1 MNDQSRYRQLANL
14 TRIINT
20 KLDLKEMLQ
29 AVTDAIS
36 QEVFQCDS
44 VGIYLPQEDGTFRG
58 FTGKPEVLNGMT
70 LDMHVVSPEDDALV
84 REVTKTNRAVY
95 IPDTRSDDRPSDW
108 AVDSFLIRSLLAM
121 PISYGDDL
129 YGLVFLFNYGQPMNI
144 TGEQRETVEAFVNMA
159 AVAIRNAND
168 LLRKENLIQDKQLLL
183 DANSELSRAE
193 TMDQAI
199 QICFRYVGQ
208 LLDND
213 DPAVHLLDPVAG
225 KKIKPAHLSKSSD
238 LSEDEWLRMHR
249 AQLDDLLE
257 DRMYQDSIRTRSPVY
272 IPDVTKDE
280 RPNKEI
286 CRTFGI
292 RGMAIF
298 PMIAM
303 NEILGFIAVP
313 NRSGKIVEYPQ
324 TTIDLAQSIVDMT
337 ASTLSNLLY
346 IEKQEMIIN
355 KRTKEVTV
363 KNEELQ
369 RVITELES
377 LSREKEL
384 ILKSA
389 GEGIFGIGLDGKITF
404 SNPAALKMLGY
415 SRPEEL
421 EGQSY
426 ANIFHG
432 RDSSELPKLN
442 DESDVFHRKD
452 GTVFPVEYDIS
463 FIQEDDQIFGQVV
476 IFKDI
481 TERRYLEEEIKYYA
495 YYDSLTDLPNR
506 LQMKERLDEALENAA
521 RDDEKVAVMF
531 LDLDRF
537 KLVNDTLG
545 HSFGD
550 LLLKE
555 VAKRLSEA
563 VPING
568 IVSRQGGDEFMII
581 LLDVKNRE
589 EVIRAV
595 SKINKAFAKPI
606 TIDDHELFIKNS
618 IGISMFPTDGD
629 NAEMLIKNADTAMY
643 HSKEVAGG
651 SYHFYDEKIGK
662 RTIDSVK
669 YENALYRALER
680 DEFTLYYQPQ
690 VDFCKHRMV
699 GVEALIRWNHPEE
712 GLVPPDIFIPLAEQT
727 GLIVP
732 IGDWVLREAVHQLKK
747 WHDQGFGDLCMAV
760 NLSAAQFEQGNLH
773 RSVKQVLAETGITP
787 GQLHLE
793 LTENQIMRNTDL
805 AISTMNKLKEL
816 GVQLDID
823 DFGTGYSSLSYL
835 QRFPLTTLK
844 IDRSFI
850 RDILLDEDDRAL
862 TDTIITMAKNMG
874 LEVIAEGVETEEQA
888 DYLASR
894 ECTLM
899 QGYFFSPPV
908 SARKLEKDFLTNA
921 QGGWSR

>member
-506 LQMKERLDEALENAA
+506 LQMKERLDEALENAK

-618 IGISMFPTDGD
+618 IGISMFPEDGD
-629 NAEMLIKNADTAMY
+629 SAEQLIKNADSAMY

-690 VDFCKHRMV
+690 VDFCKQQMV

-823 DFGTGYSSLSYL
+823 DFGTGYSSLGYL

-844 IDRSFI
+844 IDRTFI

>member
-14 TRIINT
+14 TKMINT
-20 KLDLKEMLQ
+20 KLDLKEMLS

-36 QEVFQCDS
+36 HEVFQCDS
-44 VGIYLPQEDGTFRG
+44 VGIYLPQDDGTFRG
-58 FTGKPEVLNGMT
+58 FTGKPDVLNGMT
-70 LDMHVVSPEDDALV
+70 LDMHVISPEDDALV

-95 IPDTRSDDRPSDW
+95 IPDTRADERPSGW
-108 AVDSFLIRSLLAM
+108 AVDSFHIRSLLGM
-121 PISYGDDL
+121 PISYGDEL

-144 TGEQRETVEAFVNMA
+144 TCEQRETVEAFVNMA

-168 LLRKENLIQDKQLLL
+168 LIRKENLIRDKQMLL

-193 TMDQAI
+193 TMDQAV
-199 QICFRYVGQ
+199 QTCFRYVGE
-208 LLDND
+208 LLHND

-225 KKIKPAHLSKSSD
+225 KKIKPARLSKNSD
-238 LSEDEWLRMHR
+238 MNEEQWLEMHQ

-257 DRMYQDSIRTRSPVY
+257 DKMYQDAIRTRSPVY
-272 IPDVTKDE
+272 IPDVTKDS
-280 RPNKEI
+280 RPNQEI
-286 CRTFGI
+286 CRSFGI
-292 RGMAIF
+292 TGMVIF

-313 NRSGKIVEYPQ
+313 NRSGKVVEYPEA
-324 TTIDLAQSIVDMT
+324 TIELAQSVVDMT

-355 KRTKEVTV
+355 RRTREVTV

-389 GEGIFGIGLDGKITF
+389 GEGIFGIGLDGMITF

-421 EGQSY
+421 EGEPFDK
-426 ANIFHG
+426 IFHG
-432 RDSSELPKLN
+432 EDRSGRELPRHN
-442 DESDVFHRKD
+442 DEVGVFHRKD
-452 GTVFPVEYDIS
+452 GSVFPVEYDIS
-463 FIQEDDQIFGQVV
+463 FIQEDDQVFGQVV

-495 YYDSLTDLPNR
+495 YYDSLTNLPNR
-506 LQMKERLDEALENAA
+506 LQMKERLDEALLNASK
-521 RDDEKVAVMF
+521 DNEKVAVLF

-555 VAKRLSEA
+555 VAHRLSEA
-563 VPING
+563 IPVNG

-581 LLDVKNRE
+581 LLDVKNRN

-595 SKINKAFAKPI
+595 GKINKAFAKPI
-606 TIDDHELFIKNS
+606 LIDDHELFIKNS
-618 IGISMFPTDGD
+618 IGISMFPEDGD
-629 NAEMLIKNADTAMY
+629 TAEQLIKNADAAMY
-643 HSKEVAGG
+643 HSKEAAGG
-651 SYHFYDEKIGK
+651 SYHFYDKKIGK
-662 RTIDSVK
+662 RTIQNVK

-690 VDFCKHRMV
+690 IDFCNNRLF

-732 IGDWVLREAVHQLKK
+732 IGEWVLREAVFQLKK
-747 WHDQGFGDLCMAV
+747 WHDLGFTDLNMAV
-760 NLSAAQFEQGNLH
+760 NLSAAQFEQGNLN
-773 RSVKQVLAETGITP
+773 RSVKQVLAETGIRP
-787 GQLHLE
+787 DQLHLE

-835 QRFPLTTLK
+835 QRFPISTLK
-844 IDRSFI
+844 IDRTFI
-850 RDILLDEDDRAL
+850 RDILHDDDDRSL

-874 LEVIAEGVETEEQA
+874 LEVIAEGVETAEQA
-888 DYLASR
+888 AHLASR
-894 ECTLM
+894 DCTLM
-899 QGYFFSPPV
+899 QGYYFSPPIP
-908 SARKLEKDFLTNA
+908 AKKLENDFLTNN
-921 QGGWSR
+921 

>member
-1 MNDQSRYRQLANL
+1 MNAQSRYRQLANL
-14 TRIINT
+14 TRMINT

-36 QEVFQCDS
+36 EEVFQCDS
-44 VGIYLPQEDGTFRG
+44 VGIYLPQGDGTFRG
-58 FTGKPEVLNGMT
+58 FTGKPDILNGMT
-70 LDMHVVSPEDDALV
+70 LDMHVISPKDDALV
-84 REVTKTNRAVY
+84 REITRTKGAVY

-108 AVDSFLIRSLLAM
+108 AVDSFLIRSLLGM
-121 PISYGDDL
+121 PISYGEEL

-144 TGEQRETVEAFVNMA
+144 TDEQRETVEAFVNMA

-168 LLRKENLIQDKQLLL
+168 LTRKEKLIRDKQMLL

-199 QICFRYVGQ
+199 QICFRYVGE
-208 LLDND
+208 LLQND

-225 KKIKPAHLSKSSD
+225 KKIKPAHLSKNSD
-238 LSEDEWLRMHR
+238 MSEEQWLEMHQ

-257 DRMYQDSIRTRSPVY
+257 DRMYQDAIRTRLPVY
-272 IPDVTKDE
+272 IPDVTKDD
-280 RPNKEI
+280 RPSQEI

-292 RGMAIF
+292 TGMVVL

-313 NRSGKIVEYPQ
+313 NRSGRVIEYAQ
-324 TTIDLAQSIVDMT
+324 ATIDLAQSVVDMT
-337 ASTLSNLLY
+337 ASTLSNLLF

-355 KRTKEVTV
+355 RRTSEVTV

-421 EGQSY
+421 EGESFSK
-426 ANIFHG
+426 IFHG
-432 RDSSELPKLN
+432 ENLRNGELPRQN
-442 DESDVFHRKD
+442 DEVDIFHRKD
-452 GTVFPVEYDIS
+452 NTVFPVEYDIS
-463 FIQEDDQIFGQVV
+463 FIQEDDQVFGQVV

-506 LQMKERLDEALENAA
+506 LQMKERLDEALMNAT
-521 RDDEKVAVMF
+521 RGNEKVAVLF

-537 KLVNDTLG
+537 KLVNDTFG

-555 VAKRLSEA
+555 VAVRLSEA
-563 VPING
+563 IPVNG

-581 LLDVKNRE
+581 LLDVKSRS
-589 EVIRAV
+589 EVIRSV
-595 SKINKAFAKPI
+595 GKINKAFAKPI
-606 TIDDHELFIKNS
+606 VIDDHELFIKNS
-618 IGISMFPTDGD
+618 IGISMYPEDGD
-629 NAEMLIKNADTAMY
+629 TAEQLIKNADTAMY

-651 SYHFYDEKIGK
+651 SYHFYDEKFGK
-662 RTIDSVK
+662 RTIESVK

-690 VDFCKHRMV
+690 IDFSSHRLV

-727 GLIVP
+727 GLIVE
-732 IGDWVLREAVHQLKK
+732 IGEWVLREAVFQLKK
-747 WHDQGFGDLCMAV
+747 WQDKGYTDLDMAV

-773 RSVKQVLAETGITP
+773 RIVKQVLAETGIRP

-816 GVQLDID
+816 GVHLDID
-823 DFGTGYSSLSYL
+823 DFGTGYSSLGYL

-844 IDRSFI
+844 IDRTFI
-850 RDILLDEDDRAL
+850 RDILFDEDDRAL

-874 LEVIAEGVETEEQA
+874 LEVIAEGVETIEQA

-894 ECTLM
+894 QCMLM
-899 QGYFFSPPV
+899 QGYYFSPPV
-908 SARKLEKDFLTNA
+908 PAKKLENDFLTNK
-921 QGGWSR
+921 

>member
-70 LDMHVVSPEDDALV
+70 LDMHVISPEDDALV

-95 IPDTRSDDRPSDW
+95 IPDTRSDGRPSDW

-121 PISYGDDL
+121 PIAFGDDL

-199 QICFRYVGQ
+199 QTCFRHVGQ
-208 LLDND
+208 LLESD

-225 KKIKPAHLSKSSD
+225 KKIKPAHLAKSSD
-238 LSEDEWLRMHR
+238 MSEDEWLRMHR
-249 AQLDDLLE
+249 AQLNDLLE
-257 DRMYQDSIRTRSPVY
+257 DRMYQDSIRTRKPVY

-280 RPNKEI
+280 RPNKDI

-337 ASTLSNLLY
+337 ASTLSNLLF

-355 KRTKEVTV
+355 QRTKEVTV

-389 GEGIFGIGLDGKITF
+389 GEGIFGIGLDGKVTF

-421 EGQSY
+421 EGQSS
-426 ANIFHG
+426 ANIFRG
-432 RDSSELPKLN
+432 GDSGELPQLN

-506 LQMKERLDEALENAA
+506 LQMKERLDEALENAK
-521 RDDEKVAVMF
+521 RDDEQVAVMF

-589 EVIRAV
+589 EVLRAV
-595 SKINKAFAKPI
+595 SKINKSFAKPI
-606 TIDDHELFIKNS
+606 TIDDHEIFIKNS
-618 IGISMFPTDGD
+618 IGISMFPADGD

-651 SYHFYDEKIGK
+651 SYYFYDEKIGK
-662 RTIDSVK
+662 RTIESVK

-690 VDFCKHRMV
+690 VDLCKHRMV

-712 GLVPPDIFIPLAEQT
+712 GLVSPDIFIPLAEQT

-732 IGDWVLREAVHQLKK
+732 IGEWVLREAVSQLKK
-747 WHDQGFGDLCMAV
+747 WHDKGFDDLCMAV
-760 NLSAAQFEQGNLH
+760 NLSAAQFEQGSLH
-773 RSVKQVLAETGITP
+773 RIVKQVLAETGIRP
-787 GQLHLE
+787 ELLHLE

-816 GVQLDID
+816 GVHLDID
-823 DFGTGYSSLSYL
+823 DFGTGYSSLGYL

-844 IDRSFI
+844 IDRTFI

-888 DYLASR
+888 DYLASH
-894 ECTLM
+894 ECTMM

-908 SARKLEKDFLTNA
+908 PARKLEKDFLTND

>member
-1 MNDQSRYRQLANL
+1 VNDQSRYRQLANL

-44 VGIYLPQEDGTFRG
+44 VGIYLPQDDGTFRG

-70 LDMHVVSPEDDALV
+70 LDMHVINPEDDALV

-95 IPDTRSDDRPSDW
+95 IPDTRADDRPSDW
-108 AVDSFLIRSLLAM
+108 AVDSFAIRSLLAM
-121 PISYGDDL
+121 PISFGEDQ

-144 TGEQRETVEAFVNMA
+144 TVEQRETVEAFVNMA

-193 TMDQAI
+193 TMDQSI

-208 LLDND
+208 LLQND

-280 RPNKEI
+280 RPNQDI
-286 CRTFGI
+286 CRSFGI

-313 NRSGKIVEYPQ
+313 NRSDKTIEYPQ
-324 TTIDLAQSIVDMT
+324 ATIDLVQSIVDMT
-337 ASTLSNLLY
+337 ASTLSNLLL

-355 KRTKEVTV
+355 RRTKEVTI

-421 EGQSY
+421 ESESY
-426 ANIFHG
+426 VKIFHG
-432 RDSSELPKLN
+432 EDRWDGELPGQI
-442 DESDVFHRKD
+442 DEVDVFHRKD
-452 GTVFPVEYDIS
+452 GTVFPVEFDIS

-506 LQMKERLDEALENAA
+506 LQMKERLDEALENAK

-563 VPING
+563 VPMNG
-568 IVSRQGGDEFMII
+568 IVSRQGGDEFMVV
-581 LLDVKNRE
+581 LLDVKGRS

-595 SKINKAFAKPI
+595 SKINKVFAKPI
-606 TIDDHELFIKNS
+606 TIDDNELFIKNS
-618 IGISMFPTDGD
+618 IGISMFPEDGD
-629 NAEMLIKNADTAMY
+629 NAEQLIKNADTAMY

-651 SYHFYDEKIGK
+651 SYHFYDEKFGK
-662 RTIDSVK
+662 RTIESVK

-690 VDFCKHRMV
+690 VDSCKHRMV

-712 GLVPPDIFIPLAEQT
+712 GLVPPDVFIPLAEQT

-732 IGDWVLREAVHQLKK
+732 IGEWVLREAVYQLKK
-747 WHDQGFGDLCMAV
+747 WHDKGFNDLCMAV

-773 RSVKQVLAETGITP
+773 RAVKQVLVETGIP
-787 GQLHLE
+787 PELLHLE

-816 GVQLDID
+816 GVHLDID
-823 DFGTGYSSLSYL
+823 DFGTGYSSLGYL

-844 IDRSFI
+844 IDRTFI

-874 LEVIAEGVETEEQA
+874 LEVIAEGVETKEQA

-899 QGYFFSPPV
+899 QGYLFSPPV
-908 SARKLEKDFLTNA
+908 PARKLEKDFLTNN
-921 QGGWSR
+921 